1 MTSETIARQ
10 PKGIRTGGQFAATAH
25 AEPGFSLAPN
35 SIRAELAAI
44 DAPLVWTDPVTG
56 EKTLGR
62 SIGEV
67 DNGRIGFQVPG
78 STVPFTAVPVNELE
92 LAPPAPAKP
101 PVKFIETQRRI
112 RGHNFFAPKAVMS
125 KIPGIGA
132 TDDIPFENKKVHL
145 HYFTG
150 AADWYLMELDQK
162 TGKAFGFLNPSGNG
176 GHWGYVS
183 LPDLEKVNVGG
194 YRVVERDCHFSQG
207 NLDQVT
213 RHR

>member
-25 AEPGFSLAPN
+25 AEPDFSLTPK
-35 SIRAELAAI
+35 SRREELTAI
-44 DAPLVWTDPVTG
+44 DTVLVWTDPATG
-56 EKTLGR
+56 KKTLGR

-67 DNGRIGFQVPG
+67 DNGDIGFQAPG
-78 STVPFTAVPVNELE
+78 SGAPFMAVPAHELE
-92 LAPPAPAKP
+92 LAPPAPPAP
-101 PVKFIETQRRI
+101 PVKFTETQRRI
-112 RGHNFFAPKAVMS
+112 RGHNFFPPKAVMT
-125 KIPGIGA
+125 KVPGIGE
-132 TDDIPFENKKVHL
+132 TEDIPFEDKKVHL

-150 AADWYLMELDQK
+150 AADWYLMEVDQK

-183 LPDLEKVNVGG
+183 LPDLEKFNGGG

-207 NLDQVT
+207 NLAQVT